1 MSGPRGRG
9 YGRPGDRAESVPAHD
24 APDWFA
30 AHIPAGWFTGPPAV
44 VVDRDEITVVGELPS
59 EEPRRSGAPLSG
71 PPLSGAPLPGAPLS
85 GGPLPGP
92 ALSGPPEPGS
102 PQPGTPHSGG
112 VELPAGRDPEATALI
127 RRFRERTRDERIAI
141 AAEAERRYGRKVA
154 WGATAGAASEL
165 FTVLSVPVMTR
176 LRQPERQV
184 LDTLVESGVARSRSE
199 ALAWCVRLVGD
210 NSDTWLRQLRE
221 ALEQVEKIRSEGPG
235 PGSGR

>member
-9 YGRPGDRAESVPAHD
+9 YGRPGDRAEKTLSAQD

-30 AHIPAGWFTGPPAV
+30 AHVPAGWFTGPPAV
-44 VVDRDEITVVGELPS
+44 VVDRDEITVVGEI
-59 EEPRRSGAPLSG
+59 
-71 PPLSGAPLPGAPLS
+71 
-85 GGPLPGP
+85 P
-92 ALSGPPEPGS
+92 AEDP
-102 PQPGTPHSGG
+102 PHSGAG
-112 VELPAGRDPEATALI
+112 RAGAHSEGAALPAGRDLEAAALI

-154 WGATAGAASEL
+154 WGATADGASEL

-199 ALAWCVRLVGD
+199 ALAWCVRLVGE

-235 PGSGR
+235 N

>member
-9 YGRPGDRAESVPAHD
+9 YGRPGDRAESVPAQD

-44 VVDRDEITVVGELPS
+44 VVDRDEITVVGELPV
-59 EEPRRSGAPLSG
+59 EEPL
-71 PPLSGAPLPGAPLS
+71 L
-85 GGPLPGP
+85 
-92 ALSGPPEPGS
+92 
-102 PQPGTPHSGG
+102 HSGG
-112 VELPAGRDPEATALI
+112 VELPAGRDPEAAALI

-154 WGATAGAASEL
+154 WGATAGTASEL

-235 PGSGR
+235 R

>member
-9 YGRPGDRAESVPAHD
+9 YGRPGDRAESVPAQD

-30 AHIPAGWFTGPPAV
+30 AHVPAGWFTGPPAV
-44 VVDRDEITVVGELPS
+44 VVDRDEITVVGELPF
-59 EEPRRSGAPLSG
+59 EQPPVEKPRADQAAASHP
-71 PPLSGAPLPGAPLS
+71 
-85 GGPLPGP
+85 
-92 ALSGPPEPGS
+92 
-102 PQPGTPHSGG
+102 GG
-112 VELPAGRDPEATALI
+112 VAPSNGPDLEAAALI
-127 RRFRERTRDERIAI
+127 RGFRERTRDERIAI

-221 ALEQVEKIRSEGPG
+221 ALEQVEKIRAEGPG
-235 PGSGR
+235 R

>member
-1 MSGPRGRG
+1 
-9 YGRPGDRAESVPAHD
+9 VPAQD

-30 AHIPAGWFTGPPAV
+30 AHIPTGWFTGPPAV
-44 VVDRDEITVVGELPS
+44 VVDRDEITVVGELPL
-59 EEPRRSGAPLSG
+59 ED
-71 PPLSGAPLPGAPLS
+71 
-85 GGPLPGP
+85 
-92 ALSGPPEPGS
+92 
-102 PQPGTPHSGG
+102 
-112 VELPAGRDPEATALI
+112 ELPAGRDPAATALI
-127 RRFRERTRDERIAI
+127 RQFRERTRDERIAI

-235 PGSGR
+235 R

>member
-9 YGRPGDRAESVPAHD
+9 YGRPGERAEKTLSAQD

-30 AHIPAGWFTGPPAV
+30 AHVPAGWFTGPPAV
-44 VVDRDEITVVGELPS
+44 VVDRDEITVVGEIPA
-59 EEPRRSGAPLSG
+59 EDPPHSGAPRSG
-71 PPLSGAPLPGAPLS
+71 EVTSSA
-85 GGPLPGP
+85 GGDLD
-92 ALSGPPEPGS
+92 A
-102 PQPGTPHSGG
+102 
-112 VELPAGRDPEATALI
+112 AARI
-127 RRFRERTRDERIAI
+127 RWFRERTRDERIAI

-154 WGATAGAASEL
+154 WGATADGAGEL

-199 ALAWCVRLVGD
+199 ALAWCVRLVGE

-235 PGSGR
+235 N